1 MKNKTLKEKLQN
13 AREHQIKQIIEE
25 INTYLETYTQ
35 YEQELINVKY
45 YLNKTLYYF
54 KKMETNPAFTTRL
67 EQLAN
72 AYLKSCVEELEKTD
86 YTENYISYIYNDI
99 CEILQKNNPK

>member
-13 AREHQIKQIIEE
+13 AREHQIKEIIEE
-25 INTYLETYTQ
+25 VNTYLELHTQ

-54 KKMETNPAFTTRL
+54 KKMKDNPAFTTRL
-67 EQLAN
+67 EQCAN
-72 AYLKSCVEELEKTD
+72 TYLKSCVEELKKIDYNTD
-86 YTENYISYIYNDI
+86 YINYIYNYI
-99 CEILQKNNPK
+99 YSILEKNNSK

>member
-13 AREHQIKQIIEE
+13 AREHQIKEIIEE
-25 INTYLETYTQ
+25 VDTYLELHSQ
-35 YEQELINVKY
+35 YEQELSNIKY

-72 AYLKSCVEELEKTD
+72 AYLKSCVEELKKID
-86 YTENYISYIYNDI
+86 YNTNYINYIYNYI
-99 CEILQKNNPK
+99 HSILEKNNSK